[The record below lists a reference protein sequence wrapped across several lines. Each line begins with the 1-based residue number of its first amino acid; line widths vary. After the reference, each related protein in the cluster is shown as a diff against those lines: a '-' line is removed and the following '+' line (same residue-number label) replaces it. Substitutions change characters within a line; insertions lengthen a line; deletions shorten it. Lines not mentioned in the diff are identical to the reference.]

1 MSDGYHMRRM
11 DKAIEDPATLR
22 RVLGEAKHITV
33 AMCKD
38 GMPYLVSLSHGYDEE
53 QDVIYFHCAPEG
65 KKLDYMRANPTVWGQ
80 AVLDYG
86 FFDGHDDCRQEFA
99 SVMFRGEVTFVE
111 DMEEKLRAFVMTN
124 RQLDAPSEGLQR
136 VLDEHLE
143 RATVGKI
150 RMSNLTG
157 KKTKGVEL

>member
-1 MSDGYHMRRM
+1 MSASYHMRRM

-22 RVLGEAKHITV
+22 RILGEAKHITV
-33 AMCKD
+33 AMCRD

-53 QDVIYFHCAPEG
+53 RDVIYFHCAPEG
-65 KKLDYMRANPTVWGQ
+65 KKLDYMRANPTIWGQ

-99 SVMFRGEVTFVE
+99 SVMFRGEVSFVE
-111 DMEEKLRAFVMTN
+111 DMEEKLHAFVMTN
-124 RQLDAPSEGLQR
+124 RQLEAPTEGLQR

-143 RATVGKI
+143 RATVGRI

>member
-1 MSDGYHMRRM
+1 MSEGYHMRRQ
-11 DKAIEDPATLR
+11 DKAIEDPTTLR
-22 RVLGEAKHITV
+22 RILGEAKHITV

-38 GMPYLVSLSHGYDEE
+38 DMPYLISLSHGYDEE
-53 QDVIYFHCAPEG
+53 KDIIYFHCAGEG
-65 KKLDYMRANPTVWGQ
+65 KKLDYMRANPTIWGQ
-80 AVLDYG
+80 AVLDFG
-86 FFDGHDDCRQEFA
+86 FFEGHDDCRQEFA
-99 SVMFRGEVTFVE
+99 SVMFQGEVTFVE
-111 DMEEKLRAFVMTN
+111 DMEEKLHAFVMTN

-157 KKTKGVEL
+157 KKTKGVKF

>member
-1 MSDGYHMRRM
+1 MTESYHMRRK

-22 RVLGEAKHITV
+22 RILGKAKHITV

-53 QDVIYFHCAPEG
+53 QDLVYFHCAPEG
-65 KKLDYMRANPTVWGQ
+65 KKLDYMRANPTIWGQ
-80 AVLDYG
+80 AVLDFG

-99 SVMFRGEVTFVE
+99 SVMFQGEVTFVE
-111 DMEEKLRAFVMTN
+111 DPEEKLHAFVMTN
-124 RQLDAPSEGLQR
+124 KQLDAPSEGLQR

-150 RMSNLTG
+150 RMSKLTG

>member
-11 DKAIEDPATLR
+11 DKAIEDPAALR

-38 GMPYLVSLSHGYDEE
+38 GRPYLVSLSHGYDEE
-53 QDVIYFHCAPEG
+53 RDVIYFHCAPEG
-65 KKLDYMRANPTVWGQ
+65 KKLDYMRANPMVWGQ

-99 SVMFRGEVTFVE
+99 SVMFQGEVTFVE
-111 DMEEKLRAFVMTN
+111 DPEEKLRAFVMTN

-136 VLDEHLE
+136 ILDEHLE
-143 RATVGKI
+143 RATVGRI
-150 RMSNLTG
+150 
-157 KKTKGVEL
+157 

>member
-1 MSDGYHMRRM
+1 MSERYHMRRK

-33 AMCKD
+33 AMCRD
-38 GMPYLVSLSHGYDEE
+38 DMPYLVSLSHGYDEE
-53 QDVIYFHCAPEG
+53 KGLIYFHCAGEG
-65 KKLDYMRANPTVWGQ
+65 KKLDYMRANPTIWGQ
-80 AVLDYG
+80 AVLDFG

-99 SVMFRGEVTFVE
+99 SVMFQGEVTFIE
-111 DMEEKLRAFVMTN
+111 DMEEKLHAFVMTN

>member
-1 MSDGYHMRRM
+1 MSYHVRRK
-11 DKAIEDPATLR
+11 DKEITDESVMKKILKTAKYVTLA
-22 RVLGEAKHITV
+22 LS
-33 AMCKD
+33 KD
-38 GMPYLVSLSHGYDEE
+38 DVPYVVTLSHGYDEE
-53 QDVIYFHCAPEG
+53 KHCIYFHSASEG
-65 KKLDYMRANPTVWGQ
+65 KKLDYMRANPTIWGQ
-80 AVLDYG
+80 AVLDFG

-111 DMEEKLRAFVMTN
+111 DLEEKRHAFIMTN

-136 VLDEHLE
+136 VMDENLE

-150 RMSNLTG
+150 TMDNLTG

>member
-1 MSDGYHMRRM
+1 MSGRYHMRRM

-22 RVLGEAKHITV
+22 RILGEAKHITV
-33 AMCKD
+33 AMCRD

-53 QDVIYFHCAPEG
+53 RDVIYFHCAPEG

-80 AVLDYG
+80 AVLDFG

-99 SVMFRGEVTFVE
+99 SVMFRGEVSFVE
-111 DMEEKLRAFVMTN
+111 DMEEKLHAFVMTN

-143 RATVGKI
+143 RATVGRI